1 MAREVLEQLD
11 KKNQLL
17 LFSSLDYDGYFINNI
32 VDESVYV
39 EKIVETQ
46 IMIESVRVAIY
57 ITLILMIFQL
67 NNLIFYP
74 EYLTN

>member
-46 IMIESVRVAIY
+46 IMIESVRAAIY
-57 ITLILMIFQL
+57 ITLIFMIYNHL
-67 NNLIFYP
+67 RV
-74 EYLTN
+74 YLK

>member
-17 LFSSLDYDGYFINNI
+17 LFLSLDYDGYFINNI

-57 ITLILMIFQL
+57 ITLILMIYNHL
-67 NNLIFYP
+67 RYTLK
-74 EYLTN
+74 

>member
-11 KKNQLL
+11 KKNQML

-46 IMIESVRVAIY
+46 IMIESVRAAIY
-57 ITLILMIFQL
+57 ITLIFMIYNHL
-67 NNLIFYP
+67 RV
-74 EYLTN
+74 YLK

>member
-11 KKNQLL
+11 KKNQML

-46 IMIESVRVAIY
+46 IMIESVRAAIY
-57 ITLILMIFQL
+57 ITLIFMIY
-67 NNLIFYP
+67 NHKN
-74 EYLTN
+74 